1 MTDRLSLTNALAD
14 ANIERQK
21 AERIATEIFDAIHDN
36 VATKQDLE
44 HAEAALKIDISA
56 VRTEV
61 SALEQRMLLR
71 FAELEHR
78 LTVRFASVMVVL
90 TGIVLAAIRYLP
102 HRLRG
107 TISSP
112 PAKVGRM
119 QSAALTTGFMQTVLD
134 QGWRE
139 RGYSASS
146 TTPRTLEGG
155 LHPPTESPD
164 NPNHFSMLSA
174 GIASAAT
181 KTLARQP
188 AAEGVAAERGKAQAV
203 SWYLRPMGGMR

>member
-36 VATKQDLE
+36 VATKQDLQ
-44 HAEAALKIDISA
+44 HTEAALKAELKAEITA

-61 SALEQRMLLR
+61 SELEQRMLLR

-102 HRLRG
+102 HG
-107 TISSP
+107 
-112 PAKVGRM
+112 
-119 QSAALTTGFMQTVLD
+119 
-134 QGWRE
+134 
-139 RGYSASS
+139 
-146 TTPRTLEGG
+146 
-155 LHPPTESPD
+155 
-164 NPNHFSMLSA
+164 
-174 GIASAAT
+174 
-181 KTLARQP
+181 
-188 AAEGVAAERGKAQAV
+188 
-203 SWYLRPMGGMR
+203 